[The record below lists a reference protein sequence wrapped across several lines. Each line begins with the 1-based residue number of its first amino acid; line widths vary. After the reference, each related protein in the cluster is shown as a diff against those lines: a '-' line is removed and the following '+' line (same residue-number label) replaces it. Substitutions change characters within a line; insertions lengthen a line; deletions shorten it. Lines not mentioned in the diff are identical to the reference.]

1 MKKINLKCVQE
12 VSEGHLDLDTTAER
26 TCPPLHLFFISFSYL
41 LCVRF
46 IVLSVSSTECQQQQQ
61 VCVCVWCPE
70 RSNSLLY
77 FLFLF
82 SFLQHFI
89 LRERGKEGRT
99 DLHDD
104 PKEYGRARAARQVRT
119 LLSLTSI
126 LLQLFFFENALNEL
140 VKWFGT
146 RIYSLLVP
154 PLLSLFVSE
163 KVSGATDRRKAAWQL
178 EREFNGIFPEHSLMI
193 R

>member
-1 MKKINLKCVQE
+1 M
-12 VSEGHLDLDTTAER
+12 SEGHLDLDTTAER

-61 VCVCVWCPE
+61 VFVCVCVVS
-70 RSNSLLY
+70 RTKQLATVFSFSI
-77 FLFLF
+77 

-178 EREFNGIFPEHSLMI
+178 EREFNGIFPVHSLTI